1 MITQTQNNKMGEIE
15 FRKKL
20 ARQQVEGIM
29 SLDDE
34 FSSDEIEM
42 ILGDR
47 MRTTFEQMTLHKNR
61 GIVLSPYIEIG
72 AERGQRSLV
81 MENDIGAEGAAIDI
95 SYDMLKS
102 CDYYSKKF
110 DKSKTPLR
118 ICCDAYNLPFLSN
131 SIPFVF
137 CYETLHH
144 FPHPRPVVNE
154 IFRVLLP
161 GGYFFFAEEPF
172 KGVARLGFFESKH
185 RDYSKQAR
193 DRGTVRKM
201 IEFFLCKKRCNEIE
215 HDIIENDAITI
226 GMWKRLL
233 SPFETKD
240 VTLELPNRLFTTN
253 LFEPKSY
260 VKILLA
266 CLLGGNIKGLCQKAG
281 MLPDS
286 VSSIY
291 DVIQCPDCAQGGG
304 TNQGYTR
311 SLD

>member
-20 ARQQVEGIM
+20 ARQQVEGII

-47 MRTTFEQMTLHKNR
+47 MRATFEQMTLHKDR
-61 GIVLSPYIEIG
+61 DIVLSPYIEIG

-81 MENDIGAEGAAIDI
+81 MESDLGAEGAAIDI

-110 DKSKTPLR
+110 DKAKTPLR

-144 FPHPRPVVNE
+144 FPHPGPVIKE

-172 KGVARLGFFESKH
+172 KGVARLELFESKH
-185 RDYSKQAR
+185 RNYSKQAR
-193 DRGTVRKM
+193 DRGTVRKT
-201 IEFFLCKKRCNEIE
+201 IEFFLYKSRCNEIE

-226 GMWKRLL
+226 GMWK
-233 SPFETKD
+233 ED
-240 VTLELPNRLFTTN
+240 VPGVVE
-253 LFEPKSY
+253 
-260 VKILLA
+260 
-266 CLLGGNIKGLCQKAG
+266 G
-281 MLPDS
+281 
-286 VSSIY
+286 
-291 DVIQCPDCAQGGG
+291 
-304 TNQGYTR
+304 
-311 SLD
+311 